1 MAYDAKLD
9 EHVFAKAWE
18 GQGTKI
24 TVGVYSYNKGPKKV
38 QMSRE
43 MVAEDGRPGFAKLG
57 RLTKEELTGILPF
70 LQEALTKLD

>member
-1 MAYDAKLD
+1 MAYDATLD
-9 EHVFAKAWE
+9 QQLFAKTWE

-24 TVGVYSYNKGPKKV
+24 TVGVYSYNKGVKKV

-43 MVAEDGRPGFAKLG
+43 VVADEGRPGFAKLG

-70 LQEALTKLD
+70 LQEALTKLE

>member
-1 MAYDAKLD
+1 MAYDATLD
-9 EHVFAKAWE
+9 LQLFAKTWE

-24 TVGVYSYNKGPKKV
+24 TVGVYSYNKGVKKV

-43 MVAEDGRPGFAKLG
+43 VVADEGRPGFAKLG

-70 LQEALTKLD
+70 LQEALTKLE